1 MGYSDSSM
9 SGVVSDYARLRTV
22 PALLSI
28 FFAMASL
35 YQFGGVAELNFTW
48 FNYTLTAQ
56 HGLIASLGI
65 FALAFASSETR
76 QFDNY
81 EDWEKVLIAAG
92 PVLLVAHQYIGVIST
107 AFSNNAP
114 MLPIIGFLISVA
126 SWGVAVR

>member
-1 MGYSDSSM
+1 MGYSNSP
-9 SGVVSDYARLRTV
+9 SGMLSDYAHLRTV

-56 HGLIASLGI
+56 HGLVASLGI

-76 QFDNY
+76 SFDRY
-81 EDWEKVLIAAG
+81 ADWEKVLIGAG
-92 PVLLVAHQYIGVIST
+92 PVLLVSHQYVDPIST

-114 MLPIIGFLISVA
+114 WLPIIAFLVSVA
-126 SWGVAVR
+126 SWSVAVR